1 MGMLK
6 GRTGFLGRTRDNL
19 QELQQLGET
28 STKAGLVTLER
39 LTRTAVETHAPDVAL
54 VPAARLGAVLGAYA
68 GSDVAAR
75 FTFGGSAEGTAGLFL
90 SRQDAVR
97 LAELLLGHEP
107 GSIKRLGEMEQ
118 STIAETANI
127 VLNGCL
133 NALSGHEGVRF
144 KPGVPDITREMK
156 DVSRFMSPPETSDHL
171 VVVDTPFREPAR
183 DVKGSFV
190 LVLCVD

>member
-1 MGMLK
+1 MGILK

-19 QELQQLGET
+19 QELQQLGQT
-28 STKAGLVTLER
+28 ATKAGLVTLER
-39 LTRTAVETHAPDVAL
+39 LTRTAVETHSPEVSL
-54 VPAARLGAVLGAYA
+54 VPAARLGAVLEAYA

-75 FTFGGSAEGTAGLFL
+75 FTFEGTASGTAGLFL
-90 SRQDAVR
+90 SRPNALR
-97 LAELLLGHEP
+97 LAELLLGNEAD
-107 GSIKRLGEMEQ
+107 SIKRLGEMEQ

-144 KPGVPDITREMK
+144 RPGVPETTRELK
-156 DVSRFMSPPETSDHL
+156 DLPQFMTPTESSDHL
-171 VVVDTPFREPAR
+171 VVVDTPFREPSR
-183 DVKGSFV
+183 DINGSFV